1 MINATIVGRL
11 GKDPEVRDTSHGSVC
26 SVSVAADHGYGA
38 NKTTTWVKLSAWRGL
53 GDTLNKLRKGCR
65 VVASGELYED
75 VWTDRDN
82 VDHKSLKLDANK
94 ISVIDWADEKPAQS
108 TAPANQPKGTTKR
121 KPAAKPQAQYQMD
134 PDLF

>member
-53 GDTLNKLRKGCR
+53 GDTLNKL
-65 VVASGELYED
+65 
-75 VWTDRDN
+75 
-82 VDHKSLKLDANK
+82 LKLDASK
-94 ISVIDWADEKPAQS
+94 ISVIDWADDKPAQS
-108 TAPANQPKGTTKR
+108 AAPANKPKGTTKR
-121 KPAAKPQAQYQMD
+121 KPAAKPQPQYQMD